1 MRPQLLIIFLI
12 SVSLNLYA
20 GNSYQSDSSIYYF
33 EKGVKAKGENKNI
46 LAITYFKKALSF
58 DTSNAAIL
66 EELGNVALESNIY
79 YTALDAYNKLVKIK
93 KDNTQTLKQLAKIY
107 FSLRR
112 FKDAL
117 ENAEKYEQLEPG
129 ADMNYII
136 GMCFYKLHQYNKAL
150 ERLIKAEKQEPQNAV
165 LKYTIGKIY
174 NEDIQNYTKA
184 IEYYEAALKLD
195 SSQTFWEYEM
205 GFVYYYGGRVPK
217 AIAVW
222 EKVEKT
228 GWLQGADYENYFYN
242 IGQAYVDVKN
252 YPKAITTLKKSLEIN
267 PDAIVPIIVLGE
279 AYYKSLMYKEAIQQ
293 FEKAL
298 KIEETNIDALKFL
311 GTIYLKMGDKAK
323 GQRYLNR
330 AKELEEK

>member
-1 MRPQLLIIFLI
+1 MRLQLLIIILI
-12 SVSLNLYA
+12 SAAINLSA
-20 GNSYQSDSSIYYF
+20 GNSNQSDSSIYYF
-33 EKGVKAKGENKNI
+33 EKGVKAKGEKKNI
-46 LAITYFKKALSF
+46 LAITFFKKALSF

-93 KDNTQTLKQLAKIY
+93 KQSTQTLKQLAKIY

-112 FKDAL
+112 YKDAL
-117 ENAEKYEQLEPG
+117 DNAQQYEKLEPG

-136 GMCFYKLHQYNKAL
+136 GMSFYKLHQYNKAI
-150 ERLIKAEKQEPQNAV
+150 ERLIKAEKQEPGNAV

-205 GFVYYYGGRVPK
+205 GFVYYYGGRVSK
-217 AIAVW
+217 AISVW

-267 PDAIVPIIVLGE
+267 PNAIVPIIVLGE
-279 AYYKSLMYKEAIQQ
+279 AYYRSQMYKEAIKQ

-298 KIEETNIDALKFL
+298 KIEETNIDAHKFL
-311 GTIYLKMGDKAK
+311 GQTYLKMGDKAK
-323 GQRYLNR
+323 SQKYLQR

>member
-1 MRPQLLIIFLI
+1 MRFLLLIIILI
-12 SVSLNLYA
+12 SAAINLYA

-58 DTSNAAIL
+58 DTSNATIL
-66 EELGNVALESNIY
+66 EELGNAALESKVY

-93 KDNTQTLKQLAKIY
+93 KQSSQTLKQLAKIY

-117 ENAEKYEQLEPG
+117 ENAEQYEKLEPG

-136 GMCFYKLHQYNKAL
+136 GMCFYKLHQYNKSL
-150 ERLIKAEKQEPQNAV
+150 ERLIKAEKTDPANAV

-174 NEDIQNYTKA
+174 FEDVESYSKA
-184 IEYYEAALKLD
+184 IEYYEKALKID
-195 SSQTFWEYEM
+195 SSQTFWEYEL
-205 GFVYYYGGRVPK
+205 GFIYYFKGQYAN
-217 AIAVW
+217 AISIW

-228 GWLQGADYENYFYN
+228 GWIQEANYADYYSN
-242 IGQAYVDVKN
+242 IGQAYVDVRN
-252 YPKAITTLKKSLEIN
+252 YPKAIYSLKKSLEIKSGST
-267 PDAIVPIIVLGE
+267 ITIIVLGE
-279 AYYKSLMYKEAIQQ
+279 AYYHSKMYKEAINE

-298 KIEETNIDALKFL
+298 KIDENNIDALRFL
-311 GTIYLKMGDKAK
+311 GNTYLRMGNKSKA
-323 GQRYLNR
+323 QSYLNR
-330 AKELEEK
+330 VKELEEK